1 FDIMDATSNHTLAE
15 YKIHITI
22 EGKAVLDEFD
32 LPSRFPAV
40 IQSSG
45 DFPFLYLA
53 GNYSGYPVRMWNAK
67 LQGIRTFEKI
77 FSTKKEHSTSKFYW
91 TFYVPLISQV
101 LTDYQA
107 GLEE

>member
-1 FDIMDATSNHTLAE
+1 MDPLSNHSVAE

-45 DFPFLYLA
+45 NSHFLYLA
-53 GNYSGYPVRMWNAK
+53 GNYSYYPVRICSAK

-77 FSTKKEHSTSKFYW
+77 FYSKKEHSPSRFYW
-91 TFYVPLISQV
+91 SFYVPLISQV

-107 GLEE
+107 GLTE